1 MVKLE
6 LMLFIVA
13 ASSLLAVDGC
23 PFLVQPTS
31 KNISQGS
38 TATFTVTTCG
48 ESVLWARNQFVY
60 SPGYDQSGISV
71 KETRLADGNLTSAFT
86 ITTSGDMSFNKAE
99 IRATIRATGV
109 ASDNVILQI
118 QGRNYRC

>member
-60 SPGYDQSGISV
+60 SPGYDHSGMGACIMRNA
-71 KETRLADGNLTSAFT
+71 EYGTRNMRGEPDLAIIMIIFL
-86 ITTSGDMSFNKAE
+86 I
-99 IRATIRATGV
+99 
-109 ASDNVILQI
+109 
-118 QGRNYRC
+118 